1 MNLETIFY
9 LYVWL
14 YTIISLHKLSQLLG
28 NKPSC
33 SNSDSPTI
41 GTASIVGISIFST
54 AIIVILFVVII
65 SVDCKNSF
73 KSRWEKIGFDRW
85 RRIDRRKRSEAE
97 EESLTT
103 RRWWQRNIQVATGEG
118 IEGKTGGL
126 HITTQTAELRPILKN
141 KNTSLIE
148 RIDPVLED
156 KNES

>member
-1 MNLETIFY
+1 MCGCIAC
-9 LYVWL
+9 
-14 YTIISLHKLSQLLG
+14 LHKLSQLLG

-97 EESLTT
+97 EERLTT
-103 RRWWQRNIQVATGEG
+103 RRWWFRNIQVATDEG
-118 IEGKTGGL
+118 IEGKPDGL
-126 HITTQTAELRPILKN
+126 HGMKQTAELRPILKN

>member
-1 MNLETIFY
+1 MCGCIAC
-9 LYVWL
+9 
-14 YTIISLHKLSQLLG
+14 LHKLSQLLG
-28 NKPSC
+28 NNSSC
-33 SNSDSPTI
+33 SNSHSPTI
-41 GTASIVGISIFST
+41 GTASIVGISIFS
-54 AIIVILFVVII
+54 IVLIAILFVVII

-103 RRWWQRNIQVATGEG
+103 RRWWRRNIQVATDEG
-118 IEGKTGGL
+118 IEGKPGVL
-126 HITTQTAELRPILKN
+126 NITKQTTELRPILKN

-148 RIDPVLED
+148 RIDPVSED

>member
-1 MNLETIFY
+1 MI
-9 LYVWL
+9 
-14 YTIISLHKLSQLLG
+14 
-28 NKPSC
+28 
-33 SNSDSPTI
+33 
-41 GTASIVGISIFST
+41 A
-54 AIIVILFVVII
+54 ILFVVII

-103 RRWWQRNIQVATGEG
+103 RRWWRRNIQVATDEG
-118 IEGKTGGL
+118 IAGNPGEL
-126 HITTQTAELRPILKN
+126 HTTKQTTELRPILKN

-148 RIDPVLED
+148 RIDPVSED

>member
-1 MNLETIFY
+1 MTC
-9 LYVWL
+9 
-14 YTIISLHKLSQLLG
+14 LHKLFQSLG

-33 SNSDSPTI
+33 SNNDSSTI
-41 GTASIVGISIFST
+41 GTASIVGISIFSI
-54 AIIVILFVVII
+54 AMIAILFVVII

-97 EESLTT
+97 EERVTT
-103 RRWWQRNIQVATGEG
+103 RRWWRRNIEVATDEG
-118 IEGKTGGL
+118 ISGKPAGL
-126 HITTQTAELRPILKN
+126 HGIKQTSELRPILKN

-148 RIDPVLED
+148 RIDPVSED

>member
-1 MNLETIFY
+1 MTC
-9 LYVWL
+9 
-14 YTIISLHKLSQLLG
+14 LHKLFQLLG

-33 SNSDSPTI
+33 SNNDSSKI
-41 GTASIVGISIFST
+41 GTASIVGISIFSI
-54 AIIVILFVVII
+54 AMIAILFVVII

-103 RRWWQRNIQVATGEG
+103 RRWWRRNIQVATDEG
-118 IEGKTGGL
+118 IDGKTGGL
-126 HITTQTAELRPILKN
+126 HITKQTTELKPILKN

>member
-1 MNLETIFY
+1 MI
-9 LYVWL
+9 
-14 YTIISLHKLSQLLG
+14 
-28 NKPSC
+28 
-33 SNSDSPTI
+33 
-41 GTASIVGISIFST
+41 A
-54 AIIVILFVVII
+54 ILFVVII

-103 RRWWQRNIQVATGEG
+103 RRWWRRNIQVATDEG
-118 IEGKTGGL
+118 IEGKPGVL
-126 HITTQTAELRPILKN
+126 HITKQTTELKPILKN